1 MSSPPARNHCPYLL
15 DGSAADVHGE
25 AAALRALGPAA
36 RVELPG
42 GVPAWSVT
50 DPGLVRR
57 LLVHPRVSKDAH
69 QHWPAFLDGDLP
81 AGWPLRIWVDI
92 RTVQTAYGRD
102 HTRLRRLLVPAFAA
116 RRVRSLAPRIEEITA
131 ALLDDL
137 AGAAAAAPDGVV
149 DLRTLFASRLPWR
162 TVTALVGLP
171 EAMLDGFQAVNDTV
185 FTTNLTAEQAAATA
199 AEAAGLLGELLA
211 LKADDPGD
219 DVASVLVA
227 AHREGLLDER
237 ELADSIWMVLG
248 AGYGTTASLLGHAVV
263 NLLTHPEQLGPA
275 VSGRVGWDQVVE
287 ETLRHQAPVA
297 SFMMRFPTEDLYDEA
312 TGLTFSRGEAI
323 VINYAAVGRDPGV
336 HGADADRFDVT
347 RATARE
353 HLAFSHG
360 PNYCLGAELARLEAR
375 IALPALFSRFPAL
388 ELAVGAGTLA
398 PLPSLIFNGH
408 QEIPVRIEGGDPHE
422 GNPSR

>member
-1 MSSPPARNHCPYLL
+1 MSSQPARNRCPYRL

-36 RVELPG
+36 WIELPG

-69 QHWPAFLDGDLP
+69 LHWPAFLDGDLP
-81 AGWPLRIWVDI
+81 ADWPLRIWVDI
-92 RTVQTAYGRD
+92 RTVQTAYGPD
-102 HTRLRRLLVPAFAA
+102 HSRLRRPLVSAFAA
-116 RRVRSLAPRIEEITA
+116 RRVRALAPWIEEITE

-137 AGAAAAAPDGVV
+137 AGAAAATPDGVV
-149 DLRTLFASRLPWR
+149 DLRPHFASRLPWL

-171 EAMLDGFQAVNDTV
+171 QAMHDGFQAINDTV
-185 FTTNLTAEQAAATA
+185 FTTNLTAEQVAANA
-199 AEAAGLLGELLA
+199 AEAAQLLGDLLA
-211 LKADDPGD
+211 IKTEHPGD
-219 DVASVLVA
+219 DVASALVA
-227 AHREGLLDER
+227 AHHEGLLDER
-237 ELADSIWMVLG
+237 ELADSVWMTLG
-248 AGYGTTASLLGHAVV
+248 AGYGTTAGLLDHAVV
-263 NLLTHPEQLGPA
+263 NLLTHPAQLGLA
-275 VSGRVGWDQVVE
+275 VSGQVDWDRVVE

-297 SFMMRFPTEDLYDEA
+297 NFMMRFPTEDLYDEV
-312 TGLTFSRGEAI
+312 TGLTFSQGDAL

-336 HGADADRFDVT
+336 HGTDADLFDIT

-360 PNYCLGAELARLEAR
+360 PNYCLGAELARLEGR

-388 ELAVGAGTLA
+388 ELAADPDSLA

-408 QEIPVRIEGGDPHE
+408 RKIPVRLE
-422 GNPSR
+422 GNPDR

>member
-1 MSSPPARNHCPYLL
+1 MSAPPAPNRCPYRL
-15 DGSAADVHGE
+15 DGGAADVHGE

-69 QHWPAFLDGDLP
+69 RHWPAFLDGDLP
-81 AGWPLRIWVDI
+81 ADWPLRIWMDI
-92 RTVQTAYGRD
+92 RTVQTAYGPD
-102 HTRLRRLLVPAFAA
+102 HGRLRRPLVPAFTA
-116 RRVRSLAPRIEEITA
+116 RRVRALAPWIEEITA
-131 ALLDDL
+131 RLLDGL
-137 AGAAAAAPDGVV
+137 EEAAAAAPGGVV
-149 DLRTLFASRLPWR
+149 DLREHFAARLPWL

-171 EAMLDGFQAVNDTV
+171 ETLHDGFQAVNDTV
-185 FTTNLTAEQAAATA
+185 FTTNLTVEQVAANA
-199 AEAAGLLGELLA
+199 AEAAQLLGDLLA
-211 LKADDPGD
+211 VKAEHPGD
-219 DVASVLVA
+219 DVTSALLA
-227 AHREGLLDER
+227 AHRAGQLDRR
-237 ELADSIWMVLG
+237 ELADSIWMMLG
-248 AGYGTTASLLGHAVV
+248 AGYGTTAGLLDHAVV
-263 NLLTHPEQLGPA
+263 NLLTHPAQLALA

-312 TGLTFSRGEAI
+312 TGLTFARGEAL

-336 HGADADRFDVT
+336 HGPDAGRFDLT

-360 PNYCLGAELARLEAR
+360 PTYCLGAELARLEGR
-375 IALPALFSRFPAL
+375 TALAALFTRFPGL
-388 ELAVGAGTLA
+388 ELAVAPASLV

-408 QEIPVRIEGGDPHE
+408 REIPVRLGGSP
-422 GNPSR
+422 RT

>member
-1 MSSPPARNHCPYLL
+1 MPAPPAPNRCPYRL
-15 DGSAADVHGE
+15 DGGAADVHGE

-69 QHWPAFLDGDLP
+69 RHWPAFLDGDLP
-81 AGWPLRIWVDI
+81 ADWPLRIWMDI
-92 RTVQTAYGRD
+92 RTVQTAYGPD
-102 HTRLRRLLVPAFAA
+102 HGRLRRPLVPAFTA
-116 RRVRSLAPRIEEITA
+116 RRVRALAPWIEEITA
-131 ALLDDL
+131 RLLDGL
-137 AGAAAAAPDGVV
+137 EEAAAAAPGGVV
-149 DLRTLFASRLPWR
+149 DLREHFAARLPWL

-171 EAMLDGFQAVNDTV
+171 ETLHDGFQAVNDTV
-185 FTTNLTAEQAAATA
+185 FTTNLTVEQVAANA
-199 AEAAGLLGELLA
+199 AEAAQLLGDLLA
-211 LKADDPGD
+211 VKAEHPGD
-219 DVASVLVA
+219 DVTSALLA
-227 AHREGLLDER
+227 AHRAGQLDHR
-237 ELADSIWMVLG
+237 ELADSIWMMLG
-248 AGYGTTASLLGHAVV
+248 AGYGTTAGLLDHAVV
-263 NLLTHPEQLGPA
+263 NLLTHPAQLALA

-312 TGLTFSRGEAI
+312 TGLTFARGEAL

-336 HGADADRFDVT
+336 HGPDAGRFDLT

-360 PNYCLGAELARLEAR
+360 PTYCLGAELARLEGR
-375 IALPALFSRFPAL
+375 TALAALFTRFPGL
-388 ELAVGAGTLA
+388 ELAVAPASLV

-408 QEIPVRIEGGDPHE
+408 REIPVRLGGSP
-422 GNPSR
+422 RT